1 MHYLSVFH
9 THTSPPLS
17 SGLRLLFYKMGIC
30 SSCESTCVAT
40 AKLILEDGR
49 LQEYSYPVR
58 VSYLLQKYPDSFIC
72 NSDEM
77 GFDDVVLGVC
87 DDEELQL
94 GQIYF
99 ALPLSRLNRRLLP
112 QDMAALAVKASSALG
127 RNVVVFSAKNPPGN
141 GGSWRRRGKFS
152 ARLNVIPE

>member
-1 MHYLSVFH
+1 
-9 THTSPPLS
+9 
-17 SGLRLLFYKMGIC
+17 MGIC
-30 SSCESTCVAT
+30 SSCESTSCVAT

-58 VSYLLQKYPDSFIC
+58 VSYVLQKYPASFIC
-72 NSDEM
+72 NSDDM
-77 GFDDVVLGVC
+77 GFDDVASAVSE
-87 DDEELQL
+87 DEELQL

-99 ALPLSRLNRRLLP
+99 ALPLTRLNRRLLP

-141 GGSWRRRGKFS
+141 VGSWRRRGKFS
-152 ARLNVIPE
+152 AS